1 MMDKLAESI
10 PWDRLGEGA
19 IVTVITILVIY
30 FIFKKYINH
39 ENKRI
44 DERISE
50 VENNTKLE
58 IAKVEKEVTQIKK
71 NVLKDSEIDVVKGTQ
86 VEENKLT
93 KSTIRVN

>member
-50 VENNTKLE
+50 VENN
-58 IAKVEKEVTQIKK
+58 
-71 NVLKDSEIDVVKGTQ
+71 G
-86 VEENKLT
+86 
-93 KSTIRVN
+93 